1 MSLPLKKTRV
11 PRKKSTSDGPN
22 PPTPFPI
29 QEEGDPV
36 APPADV
42 PAALDAVTARDAPK
56 KPRAP
61 RKKATSDGPNP
72 PPPFPTEEEGD
83 PAAPPADVPAAL
95 DTVARTPNSELRT
108 PNSPADVPPDLTKKR
123 RATRKKPATDE
134 PNPPT
139 PFPTKEGGDPAA
151 PQFIARPTDETND
164 PHLAA
169 SSIQNSELRTPN
181 SEPEAFDP
189 HDPEQLIAA
198 FRARYPFPLDAFQE
212 DAIRYLAA
220 GESVMVAAPTGT
232 GKTVVAEFGV
242 FRAHARG
249 WRVIYTTP
257 IKALSNQKFR
267 DLRAQYGDAVG
278 LLTGDI
284 VQNRAGSILIMTT
297 EVLRNMLLQ
306 SPAELWGVGCIVFDE
321 IHYLADKE
329 RGTTWEESIIMCPPD
344 VQLACLSATVSN
356 APEVADWI
364 SRTHRPVHLIT
375 HLQRAVPL
383 NYYYYLDGEPNLTI
397 NARGVQVADFPGV
410 GGEVRL
416 KSKSQG
422 AWTDADGDS
431 RRARER
437 PEPTPRE
444 IVDSLER
451 RDMLPAI
458 FFLFSRRDCEA
469 AAEVCAMM
477 RLRAAHEPTTRR
489 RIEAVLTSYLDR
501 LAPEDRGLEQ
511 VKTILYLARRGFGFH
526 HAGLLPILKQL
537 VEELFNQGLMRVVFA
552 TDTLALGVNMPAR
565 SVVIGRMSKW
575 DGVSRRPLIPNEL
588 QQMAGR
594 AGRRG
599 IDQQGHV
606 IIPYSPWVTFHEAL
620 AIATG
625 PLRPV
630 ESAFTVRYNTILN
643 LWNPPQGDRVLDVM
657 RRSLLQ
663 FQQSR
668 RLRDMEEGVAE
679 WDAALE
685 AIPSGCLIGL
695 PAGEDLLSEYEALGR
710 AVETG
715 RDRARKLRAARERMA
730 SRRTDLPWTRPDRE
744 TLRRL
749 LRVFPPGGVVH
760 VEQQGW
766 AVYLGARPNVAGL
779 FWLGNRVIAVPT
791 FSAID
796 YIPPQRPVVPLP
808 DELRDLAGGLAVTP
822 GAAGIEVSQEA
833 RTWMAEQLAGMD
845 LPDLEQWI
853 SSHQQQQGADLDAQL
868 AQFDTQV
875 TDAEGYLER
884 VVIEERA
891 HPCHPCPVRKQHRH
905 NRRER
910 GRAEAGRQE
919 ALDFLE
925 ERRSYEDT
933 RLQTQLDGLI
943 GVLGQFYYLN
953 GDGEKTAKAERLIDI
968 FDTNALLIC
977 EAVEGGYLEGMPP
990 ADVAEAFSW
999 FAYDRDIEFRNRN
1012 LLPGNLVQLR
1022 RRLDD
1027 LQRDIF
1033 GAERRHDLLI
1043 TTGYNPYFYGVVRA
1057 WCRGASM
1064 ADLLT
1069 KVELSEG
1076 DIVMA
1081 MTKTLDVMRQVRE
1094 MLRRQEPDNPLYPT
1108 LRQAEGLLRRGVV
1121 EMVNSI
1127 GFVQSERAGAPA
1139 EADPPAASRNSQ
1151 SVRPVA
1157 TGFADVDRMLGLLAD
1172 PDSQPPAIP
1181 PPNSEMQRP
1190 ERPTRFPRST
1200 PPADPTRTRPPAPP
1214 SFRSDRDRSGP
1225 PPRKGGSGPKRHG
1238 PPGRRPGSKP
1248 RRG

>member
-1 MSLPLKKTRV
+1 MSAIT
-11 PRKKSTSDGPN
+11 
-22 PPTPFPI
+22 PPT
-29 QEEGDPV
+29 
-36 APPADV
+36 
-42 PAALDAVTARDAPK
+42 K

-61 RKKATSDGPNP
+61 RKKAAAVATPLLAPEMMAGPLP
-72 PPPFPTEEEGD
+72 D
-83 PAAPPADVPAAL
+83 DAPPADVPPVL
-95 DTVARTPNSELRT
+95 DAVA
-108 PNSPADVPPDLTKKR
+108 ADVPPDLTKKR
-123 RATRKKPATDE
+123 RATRKKSVDSKDSLTTSPANE
-134 PNPPT
+134 V
-139 PFPTKEGGDPAA
+139 GDDAVVAA
-151 PQFIARPTDETND
+151 PFIARTPDKTTDT
-164 PHLAA
+164 AQTA
-169 SSIQNSELRTPN
+169 SPIQNPELRTPN
-181 SEPEAFDP
+181 SDLTTFDP

-212 DAIRYLAA
+212 DAIRYLAG

-267 DLRAQYGDAVG
+267 DLRTQYGDAVG

-284 VQNRAGSILIMTT
+284 VQNREGSILIMTT

-356 APEVADWI
+356 AAEVADWI

-383 NYYYYLDGEPNLTI
+383 NYYYYLDGEPHLTI

-416 KSKSQG
+416 KQRSQG
-422 AWTDADGDS
+422 GWTDADGDT

-444 IVDSLER
+444 IVDSLEQ

-477 RLRAAHEPTTRR
+477 RLRAAHEPATRR
-489 RIEAVLTSYLDR
+489 RIDAVLNSYLDR
-501 LAPEDRGLEQ
+501 LAFEDRGLEQ

-599 IDQQGHV
+599 IDPQGYV
-606 IIPYSPWVTFHEAL
+606 IIPYSPFVTFHEAL

-643 LWNPPQGDRVLDVM
+643 LWNPPRGDRVLDVM

-668 RLRDMEEGVAE
+668 RLRDLEEGVAE
-679 WDAALE
+679 WDAALA
-685 AIPSGCLIGL
+685 AIPAGCLIGL

-730 SRRTDLPWTRPDRE
+730 ARRTDLPWTRPDRE

-760 VEQQGW
+760 LENQGW
-766 AVYLGARPNVAGL
+766 AVYLGPRPNVAGL
-779 FWLGNRVIAVPT
+779 FWLGERVLAVPM

-796 YIPPQRPVVPLP
+796 YIPPQRPLVPLP
-808 DELRDLAGGLAVTP
+808 DELSDLAGGLAVTP
-822 GAAGIEVSQEA
+822 GADGITVSQEA
-833 RTWMAEQLAGMD
+833 RAWMAAQLAGID
-845 LPDLEQWI
+845 LPDLGQWI
-853 SSHQQQQGADLDAQL
+853 LSHQQQQGADLDAQL
-868 AQFDTQV
+868 GQFDTQV

-891 HPCHPCPVRKQHRH
+891 HPCHTCPVRKQHRH

-919 ALDFLE
+919 ALDFLN
-925 ERRSYEDT
+925 ERRNYEDT
-933 RLQTQLDGLI
+933 RLQTLLDGLI

-953 GDGEKTAKAERLIDI
+953 REGEKTAKADRLMDI
-968 FDTNALLIC
+968 FDSNALLIC
-977 EAVEGGYLEGMPP
+977 EVVEGGYLEGMPP

-1033 GAERRHDLLI
+1033 GAERRHELLI

-1094 MLRRQEPDNPLYPT
+1094 MLLHQEPDNPLYPT

-1127 GFVQSERAGAPA
+1127 GFVQSEPGQSSAAP
-1139 EADPPAASRNSQ
+1139 EASPATATA
-1151 SVRPVA
+1151 RPIA
-1157 TGFADVDRMLGLLAD
+1157 TGFADVDRMLGLLAN
-1172 PDSQPPAIP
+1172 PDSAPPAIP
-1181 PPNSEMQRP
+1181 SPNGEMQRP
-1190 ERPTRFPRST
+1190 ERPIRFPRTT
-1200 PPADPTRTRPPAPP
+1200 PPTDAPRTRPPTPT
-1214 SFRSDRDRSGP
+1214 FRERGRPTG
-1225 PPRKGGSGPKRHG
+1225 PPRKGGSGPKRTG
-1238 PPGRRPGSKP
+1238 GKP
-1248 RRG
+1248 RRGG

>member
-1 MSLPLKKTRV
+1 MSPPPVSKVRT
-11 PRKKSTSDGPN
+11 PRTKAVADQPN
-22 PPTPFPI
+22 PPT
-29 QEEGDPV
+29 
-36 APPADV
+36 
-42 PAALDAVTARDAPK
+42 
-56 KPRAP
+56 
-61 RKKATSDGPNP
+61 
-72 PPPFPTEEEGD
+72 PFPTEEEGD
-83 PAAPPADVPAAL
+83 RGEVAVTGKKPRAARKPKAAVTDAPPAAVPVAL
-95 DTVARTPNSELRT
+95 DAVA
-108 PNSPADVPPDLTKKR
+108 ADTPPDLTVKR
-123 RATRKKPATDE
+123 RATRKKPATNGMD
-134 PNPPT
+134 PPA
-139 PFPTKEGGDPAA
+139 PFPTEEGGDNVAVAA
-151 PQFIARPTDETND
+151 QASERAADEASDRAQALSPTQNTEPNNPQSAIRNPQ
-164 PHLAA
+164 
-169 SSIQNSELRTPN
+169 S
-181 SEPEAFDP
+181 FDP
-189 HDPEQLIAA
+189 HDPNQLIAA

-212 DAIRYLAA
+212 DAIRYLAG

-284 VQNRAGSILIMTT
+284 VQNRTGSILIMTT

-477 RLRAAHEPTTRR
+477 RLRAAHEPVTRR
-489 RIEAVLTSYLDR
+489 RIDAVLNSYLDR

-643 LWNPPQGDRVLDVM
+643 LWNPPRGDRVLDVM

-679 WDAALE
+679 WDAALA
-685 AIPSGCLIGL
+685 AIPTGCLIGL

-730 SRRTDLPWTRPDRE
+730 ARRTALPWTRPDRE

-760 VEQQGW
+760 IEQQGW
-766 AVYLGARPNVAGL
+766 AVYLAAWPNVAGL
-779 FWLGNRVIAVPT
+779 FWLGDRVIAVPA

-796 YIPPQRPVVPLP
+796 FIPPQRLVVPLP
-808 DELRDLAGGLAVTP
+808 DELSDLAGGLAVTP

-833 RTWMAEQLAGMD
+833 RAWMTEQLAGIE

-853 SSHQQQQGADLDAQL
+853 SSHQQQQGAELDAQL

-891 HPCHPCPVRKQHRH
+891 HPCHTCPVRKQHRH

-925 ERRSYEDT
+925 ERRTYEDT

-943 GVLGQFYYLN
+943 GVLAQFYYL
-953 GDGEKTAKAERLIDI
+953 DRAGEKTAKAERLIDI

-977 EAVEGGYLEGMPP
+977 ETVEGGYLEGMPP

-1027 LQRDIF
+1027 LQRTIF

-1094 MLRRQEPDNPLYPT
+1094 MLRRQEPDNPLYAT

-1127 GFVQSERAGAPA
+1127 GFVQSEPGQNSPAPNPNPQSA
-1139 EADPPAASRNSQ
+1139 THEGNPTGFRNPQ
-1151 SVRPVA
+1151 SA

-1172 PDSQPPAIP
+1172 PHSQPSAIP
-1181 PPNSEMQRP
+1181 PPNPAMERP
-1190 ERPTRFPRST
+1190 ERPTRFPRTT
-1200 PPADPTRTRPPAPP
+1200 PPADPPRTRPSAPP
-1214 SFRSDRDRSGP
+1214 TFRERDRP
-1225 PPRKGGSGPKRHG
+1225 ALPRKGSGPKRHG
-1238 PPGRRPGSKP
+1238 PPGRRPGGKP
-1248 RRG
+1248 RRGS